1 VAAAKPIREDAG
13 ETRPANATPAEG
25 ANRLTPLRE
34 LQLVDKYRKGGAAG
48 HEALCELVRGY
59 QKRIYSICARMVRH
73 RDDAA
78 DLTQEALIKVI
89 EGLPSYN
96 GQSKLS
102 TWVIRVAMN
111 CCLSHIRREKLRAHE
126 SLSVGG
132 TSDAD
137 GGMRSDHHAAGAS
150 KRGFSASS
158 QSREPSPLQRVQQ
171 QQNREVILNAL
182 AGVDP
187 DMRAILVL
195 RDLQD
200 LDYQQLAEVLEIPIG
215 TVKSRLFRAR
225 AALRHEIETRGGV

>member
-1 VAAAKPIREDAG
+1 MAAAKPIRHDAS
-13 ETRPANATPAEG
+13 ETQPTGTEAEN

-34 LQLVDKYRKGGAAG
+34 LQLVEKIRKGGSAG
-48 HEALCELVRGY
+48 HEALCDLVRGY
-59 QKRIYSICARMVRH
+59 QKRIYSICARMVRQ

-78 DLTQEALIKVI
+78 DLTQETMIKII

-126 SLSVGG
+126 SLSTG
-132 TSDAD
+132 SSAD
-137 GGMRSDHHAAGAS
+137 PDGAGRSDHPGVAGS
-150 KRGFSASS
+150 KRGLSTSS
-158 QSREPSPLQRVQQ
+158 ESREPSPLQRIQQ
-171 QQNREVILNAL
+171 QQNRDVILAAL
-182 AGVDP
+182 ANIEP

-225 AALRHEIETRGGV
+225 AALRHEVESRGGV